1 MSNVSTWYAP
11 LEGVFEHNGYLG
23 LVYEIPS
30 FVNLREFATSVK
42 ILPDSVIKDLLSG
55 LVLAVNDAHKENIYL
70 RQINP
75 EMVFME
81 PETNRIVIC
90 ELSSATYKTDLT
102 RHLVRSCPGLI
113 APEVV
118 QDKPYG
124 AKADYFPIGVI
135 GYIL

>member
-1 MSNVSTWYAP
+1 M
-11 LEGVFEHNGYLG
+11 
-23 LVYEIPS
+23 VYEIPS
-30 FVNLREFATSVK
+30 TQNLREFAVSQK
-42 ILPDSVIKDLLSG
+42 ILPDSAIKDVLAG
-55 LVLAVNDAHKENIYL
+55 LVLAVNDAHRENVYI

-75 EMVFME
+75 ELVFME
-81 PETNRIVIC
+81 PETNRTVIC
-90 ELSSATYKTDLT
+90 DLSSAIYKTDLS

-135 GYIL
+135 GYVL